1 MAKLPAYEMV
11 IDENAESEVEVSF
24 IALVDKPAIEKN
36 FMAFNSVRLDFA
48 IDPAR
53 QIISGPAMVPDT
65 LIYRRDAGG
74 EYNVFFSKDTIE
86 SIALKFFKKDYQKNL
101 NLFHDPALSL
111 QGVTIFESFVSDKAR
126 GIQPM
131 KGFED
136 LPDGTWF
143 ISAKVENPE
152 VWAKVQTGEVKG
164 FSVEGIFSYMKKP
177 GKMEV
182 AYKFKI
188 GNVVSIV
195 PGTEHDPGHKGM
207 AIEIVGMIENNYA
220 VKLPDG
226 TIHKWYRADE
236 LKLDETKLDL
246 EEVLTR
252 TYNPDGHI
260 PQKDFMSKIKDMVDA
275 FKKQFFDGTPL
286 IQPTPAPVPAPAPTP
301 QALNTDYQ
309 LKDGT
314 AVTVDKLEVGGT
326 VLIAGMPAPAGE
338 HELADGTKLTV
349 GEGGLITLVT
359 PGAMAPPAPAF
370 SEAQMSAMSEAIAK
384 AINSYKEEMAA
395 EKLAATQQLQ
405 AAEAKL
411 TKQQETIA
419 GLFGLV
425 EQLAETPTANPV
437 IENKLSF
444 SKEKEKNREDRINA
458 LVQNIKKLKTA

>member
-48 IDPAR
+48 IDTAR

-207 AIEIVGMIENNYA
+207 AVEIVGMIENNYA

-252 TYNPDGHI
+252 TYNADGHI

-286 IQPTPAPVPAPAPTP
+286 VTPPVPAPAPAVTP
-301 QALNTDYQ
+301 QLLNTDYQ

-326 VLIAGMPAPAGE
+326 VLIAGMPAPSGE

-370 SEAQMSAMSEAIAK
+370 SEAQMSAMSEAITK

-405 AAEAKL
+405 VAEAKL